1 MLKRNNETLSK
12 IDLYDVIIKG
22 DISTNERLRSGDV
35 IHISPVKNLVSIFG
49 GVKRPDNYELF
60 ER

>member
-1 MLKRNNETLSK
+1 MLKRNNETISK

-35 IHISPVKNLVSIFG
+35 IHISPVNKLVILLGLLSDQIITNF
-49 GVKRPDNYELF
+49 
-60 ER
+60 